1 MGSGAK
7 AVILALSD
15 PLRLALVTRLALEP
29 ASAAELA
36 ADLDV
41 PVEQVRY
48 QLKRLRATGVVTVH
62 GEREHRGAVERTF
75 IADGRKLVLHGEELI
90 GLPEQ
95 ELRCHDM
102 QLLRIFF
109 REAVEAARTG
119 ALFDEDEHFLVRM
132 PLLLDARGFREVGE
146 RFDAA
151 LDRLLE
157 VRAQCLARLEAR
169 GEKPRP
175 ATSAFFFFEIPK

>member
-1 MGSGAK
+1 M
-7 AVILALSD
+7 ILALSD
-15 PLRLALVTRLALEP
+15 PFRLALVTRLALGP

-48 QLKRLRATGVVTVH
+48 QLKRLRAAGIVTIH

-75 IADGRKLVLHGEELI
+75 VADGRKLVFRGEELA
-90 GLPEQ
+90 GLPER
-95 ELRCHDM
+95 ELRGHDTE
-102 QLLRIFF
+102 LLRIFF
-109 REAVEAARTG
+109 REVVEAARTG
-119 ALFDEDEHFLVRM
+119 SLFDEDEHFLVRM
-132 PLLLDARGFREVGE
+132 PLLLDAQGFREVGE
-146 RFDAA
+146 RFEAA

-157 VRAQCLARLEAR
+157 VRTQCLARLEEA
-169 GEKPRP
+169 GEKPRS